1 MYTCMWLSNIL
12 VTMDSYCT
20 KVLKVYTS
28 KGWLPNMFTFTTT
41 QNIYKSGLAKV
52 YFHYYT
58 KDLQS
63 GAHPCILELEV
74 NKWLFTGA
82 DVDPALQMPFP
93 RVGHGL
99 TRPWK
104 WILENKKKVKVNKTK
119 QQVAG
124 YRSSRWPLHCQGGRS
139 LHCLTGAN
147 SGVADNFIHH

>member
-1 MYTCMWLSNIL
+1 
-12 VTMDSYCT
+12 
-20 KVLKVYTS
+20 
-28 KGWLPNMFTFTTT
+28 MFTFTTT

-93 RVGHGL
+93 RVGRGL

-104 WILENKKKVKVNKTK
+104 WILENKKKSKSKQNKT
-119 QQVAG
+119 AG
-124 YRSSRWPLHCQGGRS
+124 RWLPLQPLATPLPGRP
-139 LHCLTGAN
+139 LPALPDRGQFWCG
-147 SGVADNFIHH
+147 